1 MKVICNFWHPGTLTS
16 DAQPWAPECPDAK
29 NYKGRLNPIWHLMP
43 YSFTRM
49 ATVGVKGLICNG
61 FYPLDAMLASVFATA
76 TCLSVCPSV
85 CHAPV
90 LYQNKRKLA

>member
-1 MKVICNFWHPGTLTS
+1 
-16 DAQPWAPECPDAK
+16 
-29 NYKGRLNPIWHLMP
+29 
-43 YSFTRM
+43 M

-61 FYPLDAMLASVFATA
+61 FYPLDAMLASVFATV